1 MNRIA
6 VMTSGGDAPGMNAAV
21 RAVLRTGIY
30 NGLEVYGIRRGL
42 QGLIEGDLYQMDLG
56 SVADIIQRGGTVL
69 KSSRSE
75 EFRTDKGQEK
85 AVNVLDIF
93 KIDGLIVIGGDGSF
107 HGALELAKRGV
118 PIIAI
123 PGTIDNDMGYTE
135 YSIGYDTVLNTVVD
149 AIGRLRDTT
158 ESHGRASIVEVMGRN
173 CGDIA
178 LYAGIAGGADY
189 ILVPE
194 YEHDMKK
201 VCKKLLQSKSR
212 GKKHSIVVIAEG
224 EDEITSFDLAKL
236 IEKETGI
243 EARVTILG
251 YVQRGGNPSASD
263 RILASKLGSRA
274 VELLLDGKTARAVG
288 IKSTEIID
296 MTIEEALSVEKVF
309 NFRDLEI
316 ADELSI

>member
-1 MNRIA
+1 MKRIA
-6 VMTSGGDAPGMNAAV
+6 VLTSGGDAPGMNAAI

-30 NGLEVYGIRRGL
+30 NGLEVYGIRRGY
-42 QGLIEGDLYQMDLG
+42 QGLLEGDLFKMELG
-56 SVADIIQRGGTVL
+56 TVADIIQRGGTIL

-75 EFRTDKGQEK
+75 EFKTEEGLNK
-85 AVNVLDIF
+85 AINVLDVF
-93 KIDGLIVIGGDGSF
+93 KIDGLVIIGGDGSF
-107 HGALELAKRGV
+107 LGAYELHKKGIPV
-118 PIIAI
+118 MGL

-135 YSIGYDTVLNTVVD
+135 STIGFDTVLNTVVE

-178 LYAGIAGGADY
+178 LYAGIAGGADA

-194 YEHDMKK
+194 SERDLQK

-212 GKKHSIVVIAEG
+212 GKRHSIIVIAEG
-224 EDEITSFDLAKL
+224 EDEVSSFDLAKI
-236 IEKETGI
+236 IEEETGI

-251 YVQRGGNPSASD
+251 YVQRGGNPSVAD
-263 RILASKLGSRA
+263 RVLASKLGSRA
-274 VELLLDGKTARAVG
+274 VQLLLQKESGKALG
-288 IKSTEIID
+288 IKSKQVIEMD
-296 MTIEEALSVEKVF
+296 IEEALKVEKTF
-309 NFRDLEI
+309 DFGALEM